1 MREKK
6 TNDDNAT
13 TKTKR
18 KVDKDGHKPLILST
32 FLLTKSISREGKLPM
47 TKEEVIKIVTDEKIP
62 VVRLWFTD
70 ILGQLRGFAITPR
83 ELPDALD
90 IGLGFDGSSVEG
102 FARIHESALM
112 ALPDPN
118 TFKILDNQVGDTLSA
133 IMFCDL
139 KTPEGEPY
147 EGDTR
152 YVLRR
157 NLVKIA
163 KEGLTFYVGPELEYF
178 YFRDE
183 HSVQVLDEVGYFDAS
198 IVSQGTIL
206 RKRTIQVLEKL
217 GIPVEYSHHEVAPSQ
232 HEIDLRYDNALSMA
246 DKVITY
252 RFLVK
257 EIARQHGVYA
267 TFMPKPIFGENGSG
281 MHTHQSIFKGN
292 KNLFFSENQPYHL
305 SKYAQSYIAGLLKHI
320 REITAVLKQWVNSY
334 KRLVPGYEA
343 PVYISWGQKNRSA
356 LVRVPR
362 YRIGRENSTRI
373 ELRSPD
379 PVCNPYLA
387 FSVMLAAGM
396 KGVKEKQALP
406 PPVEENI
413 YEMTPIERRDQ
424 NIQTLPGDLFEA
436 IHELKDSKLM
446 RETLGDHVFNK
457 FIENKLIE
465 WDRYRGIVSHYELE
479 KYLPIL

>member
-1 MREKK
+1 
-6 TNDDNAT
+6 
-13 TKTKR
+13 
-18 KVDKDGHKPLILST
+18 
-32 FLLTKSISREGKLPM
+32 M
-47 TKEEVIKIVTDEKIP
+47 TKEEVVKTVHDEKIP
-62 VVRLWFTD
+62 VIRFWFTD

-90 IGLGFDGSSVEG
+90 AGLGFDGSSVEG
-102 FARIHESALM
+102 FARIHESDLM
-112 ALPDPN
+112 ALPDPS
-118 TFKILDNQVGDTLSA
+118 TFKILDNHVGETRSA

-152 YVLRR
+152 HVLRR
-157 NLVKIA
+157 NLEKIA

-178 YFRDE
+178 YFKDE
-183 HSVQVLDEVGYFDAS
+183 RSVQVLDEVGYFDAS
-198 IVSQGTIL
+198 VVSQGTIL
-206 RKRTIQVLEKL
+206 RKKSIQVLEQL

-232 HEIDLRYDNALSMA
+232 HEIDLRYDDALSMA
-246 DKVITY
+246 DKVVTY
-252 RFLVK
+252 RFVVK
-257 EIARQHGVYA
+257 EIARQNGVYA
-267 TFMPKPIFGENGSG
+267 TFMPKPIFGQNGSG
-281 MHTHQSIFKGN
+281 MHTHQSIFKGE
-292 KNLFFSENQPYHL
+292 KNLFFAADKSYHL
-305 SKYAQSYIAGLLKHI
+305 SDFARSYIAGILVHI
-320 REITAVLKQWVNSY
+320 REITAVLNQWVNSY

-362 YRIGRENSTRI
+362 YRIGREKSTRI

-387 FSVMLAAGM
+387 FSAMLAAGM
-396 KGVKEKQALP
+396 KGVRENYKLS

-436 IHELKDSKLM
+436 IHELMNSELM
-446 RETLGDHVFNK
+446 KETLGQHVFNK
-457 FIENKLIE
+457 LIENKLIE
-465 WDRYRGIVSHYELE
+465 WDRYRGIVSQYELE
-479 KYLPIL
+479 KYLPVM

>member
-1 MREKK
+1 
-6 TNDDNAT
+6 
-13 TKTKR
+13 
-18 KVDKDGHKPLILST
+18 
-32 FLLTKSISREGKLPM
+32 M
-47 TKEEVIKIVTDEKIP
+47 TKEDVLKTVTDEKIP
-62 VVRLWFTD
+62 VIRLWFTD

-83 ELPDALD
+83 ELPDAMD

-102 FARIHESALM
+102 FARIHESDLM

-139 KTPEGEPY
+139 KTPEGAPY

-157 NLVKIA
+157 NLEKTA

-178 YFRDE
+178 YFQDE
-183 HSVQVLDEVGYFDAS
+183 HGVQVLDKVGYFDAS
-198 IVSQGTIL
+198 IVSKGTIL
-206 RKRTIQVLEKL
+206 RKKTIQVLEKL

-232 HEIDLRYDNALSMA
+232 HEIDLRYGDALSMA

-257 EIARQHGVYA
+257 EIARQNGVYA

-281 MHTHQSIFKGN
+281 MHTHQSIFKGE
-292 KNLFFSENQPYHL
+292 KNLFFAADKPYHL
-305 SKYAQSYIAGLLKHI
+305 SDFARSYIAGILTHI
-320 REITAVLKQWVNSY
+320 REITVVLNQWVNSY

-362 YRIGRENSTRI
+362 YRIGREKSTRI

-396 KGVKEKQALP
+396 KGIKEKYPLP

-436 IHELKDSKLM
+436 VHELMDSELM
-446 RETLGDHVFNK
+446 RETLGEHVFNK
-457 FIENKLIE
+457 LVENKLIE